1 MILLP
6 AWQHSGMD
14 YGMGIRL
21 DADFDRT
28 VAATRAALAEQG
40 FGVIT
45 EIDVRSTLKTKIDRD
60 IEDYLILGACNP
72 SLAARALDHDRRI
85 GLLLPCN
92 VVVRRGAHDEDT
104 IVEALDPAIMVQV
117 PGADAMAE
125 VADEARGRLRDALD
139 RIIELTAAP

>member
-1 MILLP
+1 
-6 AWQHSGMD
+6 
-14 YGMGIRL
+14 MGIRL

-45 EIDVRSTLKTKIDRD
+45 EIDVRSTLKTKIDKD

-139 RIIELTAAP
+139 RIIELTSAP